1 MMPYP
6 IANPEFG
13 KRRIIEL
20 VRRNRAFD
28 RLLDDIRGKPLLRQ
42 SPTDLSNA
50 SRPVSQQQ
58 Q

>member
-1 MMPYP
+1 MMPHA
-6 IANPEFG
+6 IADPEFG

-28 RLLDDIRGKPLLRQ
+28 CLLDDIRAKPLLRQ
-42 SPTDLSNA
+42 PPTDLSNA

-58 Q
+58 H